1 MFSPHQFIFFLFLCF
16 YFSVAGSEEGE
27 ADDDDDVIEV
37 SPGKNDNIR
46 QWHCSIWSRIERSI
60 SQNRTL
66 FRNHRFG
73 EIEPH
78 KMWKRTIFEQ
88 IRSLIRVHISQ

>member
-46 QWHCSIWSRIERSI
+46 QWHCSI
-60 SQNRTL
+60 
-66 FRNHRFG
+66 
-73 EIEPH
+73 
-78 KMWKRTIFEQ
+78 
-88 IRSLIRVHISQ
+88 